1 MDKFA
6 LKKQNKRTMITYKS
20 KIKRKAGG
28 SGLQPLSS
36 QLHRILSRKNHEAR
50 AKRHIKSIRQWNHL
64 SPDLLGLVIDK
75 LNYEER
81 IRFRV
86 VCKGWNIVKIST
98 NNFCHDIPLNAIVE
112 ILMTLAT
119 INFQEFFNFYIYW
132 IKGQTDTT
140 IKALLNQIP
149 IQRLYQ
155 WGNQIYRQQQRM
167 FTYFM
172 NMSQRLGNDDAEF
185 YWVSRSIILRHHNY
199 YDILEC
205 SYTIIKS
212 ISKRGHLISVLFKNM
227 LDIYFFP
234 EKRKGAVTALINMIT
249 NPGTKKTITGMIMAL
264 RSIAEEIY
272 PETMF
277 GPLSGTPICGYS
289 HRIEDKKYKPD
300 GYPVCPE
307 QIDEYTCLECKV
319 ALLFGCLSAY
329 LTSSF
334 HLHLIY

>member
-1 MDKFA
+1 
-6 LKKQNKRTMITYKS
+6 
-20 KIKRKAGG
+20 
-28 SGLQPLSS
+28 
-36 QLHRILSRKNHEAR
+36 
-50 AKRHIKSIRQWNHL
+50 
-64 SPDLLGLVIDK
+64 
-75 LNYEER
+75 
-81 IRFRV
+81 
-86 VCKGWNIVKIST
+86 
-98 NNFCHDIPLNAIVE
+98 
-112 ILMTLAT
+112 
-119 INFQEFFNFYIYW
+119 
-132 IKGQTDTT
+132 
-140 IKALLNQIP
+140 
-149 IQRLYQ
+149 
-155 WGNQIYRQQQRM
+155 
-167 FTYFM
+167 
-172 NMSQRLGNDDAEF
+172 MSQRLGNDDAEF